1 MFKERKSVEEVEE
14 GKFLSPK
21 FDEKGLIPVITT
33 DVKTKEILMHGY
45 MNEEAL
51 KKTKDILHGKFKSSN
66 TVLLEEFLEGEE
78 LSYFLIVDKKSYY
91 FFYLCHRC
99 CLYSAVFV

>member
-45 MNEEAL
+45 MNEEA
-51 KKTKDILHGKFKSSN
+51 
-66 TVLLEEFLEGEE
+66 
-78 LSYFLIVDKKSYY
+78 
-91 FFYLCHRC
+91 
-99 CLYSAVFV
+99 